1 MAPSNFSNS
10 SDRSN
15 QICRRVL
22 ITGRVQGVGYR
33 YTTQEQ
39 ALVLSIVGWVRNL
52 PDGRVEAM
60 VEGDPAQVDEMIQW
74 FHNGPA
80 GARVRAVV
88 MEDQPLQKFEQFEIR
103 R

>member
-1 MAPSNFSNS
+1 MAPANSAQSN
-10 SDRSN
+10 RPN

-39 ALVLSIVGWVRNL
+39 ALILGVVGWVRNL
-52 PDGRVEAM
+52 PDGRVEAV

-80 GARVRAVV
+80 GASVKAVAI
-88 MEDQPLQKFEQFEIR
+88 EDQPLQKFEQFEIR